1 MTYFNKKFDVLGIE
15 LSPYGKHLLQNG
27 KLMPKYYAFFDD
39 DVIYDSKAA
48 NFTEAN
54 SEIRNRIL
62 NETPVLRPHY
72 MFKTIEDING
82 KDQPFPTSQYD
93 KVKRPIADE
102 TAKFLQY
109 SLGSSDPTKERAPAW
124 NLYSLLNEISSSALQ
139 LHATGSFYTQEG
151 RRKSFQPLNIA
162 QVNYDIDYE
171 MSIRNENDT
180 GPLVGTRGTSNL
192 PVSTV
197 MADGTFVN
205 LEEEQVLTYLIEQN
219 GFQFGE
225 SLELEVF
232 MFETTGSG
240 DQLKFTEELIPLKF
254 VKRKP
259 QIVNDILMDEEADS
273 YAFRDDAT
281 MVTPQHVEYYWD
293 CRLDKEIPLDDLCK
307 GIAQLRAAGVDVDN
321 LFDIECP
328 DDIERGSIYDIGG
341 DGSSGAAG
349 DAAGNSGAN
358 IYTSQVT
365 DIEDCD

>member
-39 DVIYDSKAA
+39 DVIYDCAAA
-48 NFTEAN
+48 NFTENN

-109 SLGSSDPTKERAPAW
+109 SLGSSDPTKEKAPAW
-124 NLYSLLNEISSSALQ
+124 EMYSLINEISSSAMQ

-171 MSIRNENDT
+171 MSIRNKDDD
-180 GPLVGTRGTSNL
+180 GPLTGTKGTANL
-192 PVSTV
+192 PISTV
-197 MADGTFVN
+197 MDDGTYIN
-205 LEEEQVLTYLIEQN
+205 LEEEQVLSYLIEQN

-240 DQLKFTEELIPLKF
+240 DQMTFTDELIPLKF

-259 QIVNDILMDEEADS
+259 QIVNGILLDEEADT
-273 YAFRDDAT
+273 YAFREDADAI
-281 MVTPQHVEYYWD
+281 TPQHVEYYWD
-293 CRLDKEIPLDDLCK
+293 CRLDREIPLDDLCK
-307 GIAQLRAAGVDVDN
+307 GLAQLKAAGINIDG
-321 LFDIECP
+321 LLDIECP
-328 DDIERGSIYDIGG
+328 DDIGQAS
-341 DGSSGAAG
+341 
-349 DAAGNSGAN
+349 